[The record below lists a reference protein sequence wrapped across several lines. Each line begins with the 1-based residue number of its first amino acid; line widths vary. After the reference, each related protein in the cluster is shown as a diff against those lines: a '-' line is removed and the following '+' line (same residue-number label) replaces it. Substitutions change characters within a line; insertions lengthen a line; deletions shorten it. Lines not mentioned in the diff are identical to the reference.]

1 MAIKEGHF
9 CSKEVKEKCSCN
21 GGQIL
26 CHLPYMTSQY
36 EKNLWLTHVNIVGL
50 AEPIRHCVHW
60 RTQVFKIE
68 GFVCKRVLLSPP
80 LPSHLFPFLSLASFL
95 AWSKPKL
102 SFLALL
108 CSETKRHCHC
118 CFCSL
123 SSIELWL
130 QLDYLCQIF
139 YIYFRSLLL
148 YKRQTNSFHHYD
160 SSTPF
165 NTSAA
170 RSLAKNVEPFL
181 LGKLGKRPDLF
192 SVIKK
197 WFFDTCILCRRNWGG
212 GLENGKTT

>member
-1 MAIKEGHF
+1 
-9 CSKEVKEKCSCN
+9 
-21 GGQIL
+21 
-26 CHLPYMTSQY
+26 MTSQY
-36 EKNLWLTHVNIVGL
+36 ETNLWLTHVNIVGL
-50 AEPIRHCVHW
+50 AEPIRNCVHW
-60 RTQVFKIE
+60 PTQFSKS
-68 GFVCKRVLLSPP
+68 RALSASVSFLP
-80 LPSHLFPFLSLASFL
+80 LPSHLFHFLALISFL
-95 AWSKPKL
+95 TWSKPKL
-102 SFLALL
+102 PFLSLL

-118 CFCSL
+118 CFYSL

-181 LGKLGKRPDLF
+181 LGKLGTRLNLF
-192 SVIKK
+192 GVTKK
-197 WFFDTCILCRRNWGG
+197 QFFDTVFCVGG
-212 GLENGKTT
+212 IGLRGVGKWENHLEEFLKKVKMASKWPKYHC

>member
-1 MAIKEGHF
+1 MLLQSRANLVSLTIHDLSVWKKSLIDT
-9 CSKEVKEKCSCN
+9 CQYCW
-21 GGQIL
+21 
-26 CHLPYMTSQY
+26 TSRANQA
-36 EKNLWLTHVNIVGL
+36 LRSL
-50 AEPIRHCVHW
+50 ANADFAKW
-60 RTQVFKIE
+60 RT
-68 GFVCKRVLLSPP
+68 LSASVSFLP
-80 LPSHLFPFLSLASFL
+80 LPSHLFHFLALVSFL
-95 AWSKPKL
+95 TWSKPKL
-102 SFLALL
+102 PFLSLL

-118 CFCSL
+118 CFYSL

-139 YIYFRSLLL
+139 YIYFRSLIL

-197 WFFDTCILCRRNWGG
+197 WVFDTCILCRRNWGG

>member
-1 MAIKEGHF
+1 M
-9 CSKEVKEKCSCN
+9 
-21 GGQIL
+21 IL
-26 CHLPYMTSQY
+26 QWRANLVLLIIHDLSVWKKSLIDTCQYCWTSRANQA
-36 EKNLWLTHVNIVGL
+36 LRSL
-50 AEPIRHCVHW
+50 ANADFAKW
-60 RTQVFKIE
+60 RT
-68 GFVCKRVLLSPP
+68 LSASVSFLP
-80 LPSHLFPFLSLASFL
+80 LPSHLFHFLALVSFL
-95 AWSKPKL
+95 TWSKPKL
-102 SFLALL
+102 PFLSLL

-118 CFCSL
+118 CFYSL

-197 WFFDTCILCRRNWGG
+197 
-212 GLENGKTT
+212 

>member
-1 MAIKEGHF
+1 MLLQSRANLVSLTIHDLSVWKKSLIDT
-9 CSKEVKEKCSCN
+9 CQYCW
-21 GGQIL
+21 
-26 CHLPYMTSQY
+26 TSRANQA
-36 EKNLWLTHVNIVGL
+36 LHSL
-50 AEPIRHCVHW
+50 ANADFAKW
-60 RTQVFKIE
+60 RT
-68 GFVCKRVLLSPP
+68 LSASVSFLP
-80 LPSHLFPFLSLASFL
+80 LPSHLFHFLALVSFL
-95 AWSKPKL
+95 TWSKPKL
-102 SFLALL
+102 PFLCLL
-108 CSETKRHCHC
+108 CSETKCHCHC
-118 CFCSL
+118 CFYNL

-181 LGKLGKRPDLF
+181 LGKLRTRPDLL

-197 WFFDTCILCRRNWGG
+197 
-212 GLENGKTT
+212 